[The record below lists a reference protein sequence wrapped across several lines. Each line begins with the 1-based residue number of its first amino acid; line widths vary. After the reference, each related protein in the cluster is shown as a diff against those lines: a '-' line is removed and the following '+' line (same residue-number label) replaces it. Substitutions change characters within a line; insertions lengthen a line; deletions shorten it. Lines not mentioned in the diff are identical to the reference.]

1 MKLSYKFFCIAYIIA
16 LLSTGLGGIFMIKNI
31 NDTLWNTQM
40 DRVNTAVND
49 AADSFLSF
57 LDISYSEISGNHKND
72 IIRQIEE
79 TVDNTV
85 TDVKV
90 YSSKNVKKEYKKL
103 NDNECVSQFMK
114 KSDSLL
120 MKSVCKLVADTDT
133 YYLVVY
139 SDFTEIQKQC
149 SLFWKGYGIVV
160 FIISLISGLL
170 LFASARKI
178 TKPLSQL
185 AEATDKIAL
194 GNYGE
199 KVNIGSSDYEITALS
214 ESFNSMSFAVEQK
227 IKEIKEE
234 SEKRDTFVADFT
246 HELKTPMTAI
256 IGYAELLRSYGL
268 DDMERREASE
278 TIYKEAKRLEKLSLQ
293 LLDLYVFQNDKI
305 EIEKWN
311 LFTIGEQL
319 TATLKYL
326 SEKYDVVLCVDFS
339 NETILANGV
348 LLLSLL
354 YNLVD
359 NALKASNPQSM
370 VKVYNETKQ
379 DTVRIFVEDTGR
391 GIAKENMKFLTEPFY
406 REDKSRS
413 RKLGGAGLGLSL
425 CKEIAM
431 LHDTELC
438 FESEKGKGTTV
449 SFILKKAVM

>member
-1 MKLSYKFFCIAYIIA
+1 MKLSYKFFCIAYIIV
-16 LLSTGLGGIFMIKNI
+16 LLSTGLGGIFMIQNI
-31 NDTLWNTQM
+31 NNTLWDTQFE
-40 DRVNTAVND
+40 RVNTAVND

-57 LDISYSEISGNHKND
+57 LDISYGEISENQKDD
-72 IIRQIEE
+72 ISRQIKE
-79 TVDNTV
+79 TIDSTV
-85 TDVKV
+85 TDVEI
-90 YSSKNVKKEYKKL
+90 YTSKNIKKEYRKL
-103 NDNECVSQFMK
+103 NDKECVSQFIEK
-114 KSDSLL
+114 YDLLL
-120 MKSVCKLVADTDT
+120 MRSVCKLVASTDT

-149 SLFWKGYGIVV
+149 RLFWNGYGIIV
-160 FIISLISGLL
+160 FIISLVSGLL

-185 AEATDKIAL
+185 TEATDKIAL

-199 KVNIGSSDYEITALS
+199 KVDVSSSDYEITVLS
-214 ESFNSMSFAVEQK
+214 ERFNLMSCAVEQK

-234 SEKRDTFVADFT
+234 SEKRDIFVADFT

-256 IGYAELLRSYGL
+256 IGYAELLCAYGL
-268 DDMERREASE
+268 DDVERKEASE

-311 LFTIGEQL
+311 LSTIGEQL
-319 TATLKYL
+319 KTTLKYL
-326 SEKYDVVLCVDFS
+326 SEKYDVVLCIDFS
-339 NETILANGV
+339 NETILANGA

-359 NALKASNPQSM
+359 NALKASNPQSI
-370 VKVYNETKQ
+370 VKVYNETQQ

-431 LHDTELC
+431 LHNTELC
-438 FESEKGKGTTV
+438 FKSEKGKGTTV
-449 SFILKKAVM
+449 SFTLKKAVM